1 MNHFLTRSSNAFV
14 DSFHF
19 SATALRRI
27 AIKPLLVLAAI
38 SLSWA
43 SASAAKGHPK
53 TSGWDLLFADY
64 LSNAEL
70 TEGGWEQKKG
80 VLVAKDHFTIWTKK
94 YYANFV
100 LDLEFKVAKE
110 SNSGVFLR
118 SGDTTKVLEVLEVQ
132 VHESQA
138 QAPVWYR
145 NIPIKELK

>member
-1 MNHFLTRSSNAFV
+1 MI
-14 DSFHF
+14 DSFHI
-19 SATALRRI
+19 SAAAFRNIAL
-27 AIKPLLVLAAI
+27 KPLLIFAVI
-38 SLSWA
+38 SLFCTPTY
-43 SASAAKGHPK
+43 AAKGHPK